1 MRLCAREGLV
11 FVPCCRRQR
20 QGSAHGRRPAVA
32 SGEKGGFTGPLNEKV
47 QERQIT
53 QSPHNTLSNST
64 SNYYGDFEF
73 VFYVERPMFVIASVT
88 ERKWSLFACAVI
100 VLHFWAQGRLPTSFL
115 LFLLLALSLH
125 CRLHGAAHLAGF
137 VIADRPLPRHLHKLG
152 KQAQ

>member
-1 MRLCAREGLV
+1 ML
-11 FVPCCRRQR
+11 
-20 QGSAHGRRPAVA
+20 
-32 SGEKGGFTGPLNEKV
+32 
-47 QERQIT
+47 
-53 QSPHNTLSNST
+53 LS

-88 ERKWSLFACAVI
+88 ERKWSPFACAV
-100 VLHFWAQGRLPTSFL
+100 AQGRLPTSFL